1 MANAQ
6 QKPKNKPVAHVRVN
20 LVQASIFEN
29 RTDKGVFYNITTDR
43 SYKDQNGEWK
53 RTHSF
58 DLQSLPA
65 LEKAVQLAFLKIH
78 ELKAQDEVDIAA

>member
-1 MANAQ
+1 
-6 QKPKNKPVAHVRVN
+6 
-20 LVQASIFEN
+20 
-29 RTDKGVFYNITTDR
+29 VFRNITVDR
-43 SYKDQNGEWK
+43 SYKDQNGDWK

-58 DLQSLPA
+58 DLYSIPA